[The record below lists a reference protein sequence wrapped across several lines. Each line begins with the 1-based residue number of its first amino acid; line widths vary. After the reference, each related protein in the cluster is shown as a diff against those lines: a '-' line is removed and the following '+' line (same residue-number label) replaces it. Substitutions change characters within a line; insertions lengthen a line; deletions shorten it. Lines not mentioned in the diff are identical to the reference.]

1 MRTIDADYVLGKIG
15 EYAMHPNEELV
26 NNLAIAF
33 DIVVD
38 APTIDAVEVVR
49 CKDCK
54 YFEFDSWAKVN
65 EIPIIVA
72 HEICKFWGSGCGCK
86 TDSDGYCSFGERKED
101 E

>member
-1 MRTIDADYVLGKIG
+1 MGRLIDADVFKERLMANIG
-15 EYAMHPNEELV
+15 LTNCLDRSFKET
-26 NNLAIAF
+26 
-33 DIVVD
+33 
-38 APTIDAVEVVR
+38 PTIDAVEVVR